1 MVKAS
6 DNDIHSLFSKLPS
19 RLVSLLTSNNYSGD
33 LLEIIL
39 DLGRDP
45 EARFSEETV
54 VFTSLGATTESDI
67 QHVVSNIGEF
77 GDDNRAGIERTLHR
91 ISAFRNRKNRIVGL
105 TIRVGRSVQGTIKI
119 IEDLVVQGKS
129 ILLLGKPGVGKTT
142 MLREVAR
149 VLADDTDKRVVVVD
163 TSNEIAG
170 DGDIPHPGIG
180 RSRRMQV
187 PTPLLQHSV
196 MIEAVENH
204 MPEVIIIDEIGTE
217 LETNAARTIA
227 ERGVQLI
234 ATAHGNTIDNLVLN
248 PTLSDLIGGIQSVTL
263 GDIEAKNRK
272 TQKTV
277 LERRNPPTFDILVE
291 IQDWHQVAIHNDVSL
306 VVDKMLLGNET
317 AIEIRSMNQ
326 SGQINRSELL
336 RKSPLGNRSAI
347 KGTRSS
353 DLYSNNYQAKPEIE
367 MQKLTEDQHEI
378 KKVFPYGV
386 NKGKIEQVIKSYNLP
401 ISIVS
406 NVDETDY
413 ILTTK
418 NFYRRRTKLLRDAE
432 IKGKTVYVL
441 RRNALSQ
448 IHHFFKSLTKIKLNN
463 KSSKDLNIVVNEMEE
478 AVKNLNQGE
487 SYSELDPQ
495 SSYIRRIQHQIAEQY
510 GLESSSNGVD
520 PDRKVVLYKR
530 PTHRKL

>member
-6 DNDIHSLFSKLPS
+6 DNDIYSLFSKLPDK
-19 RLVSLLTSNNYSGD
+19 LISLLTTNKYSGD

-39 DLGRDP
+39 DLGREP
-45 EARFSEETV
+45 EARFSKETV
-54 VFTSLGATTESDI
+54 VFTSLGHTTEADI
-67 QHVVSNIGEF
+67 EYVVSNIGEF
-77 GDDNRAGIERTLHR
+77 GEDNRAGIERTLHR

-170 DGDIPHPGIG
+170 DGDIPHTGIG

-227 ERGVQLI
+227 ERGVQLV
-234 ATAHGNTIDNLVLN
+234 ATAHGNTIDNLILN

-306 VVDKMLLGNET
+306 VVDQMLRGNET
-317 AIEIRSMNQ
+317 TVEMRSMKE
-326 SGQINRSELL
+326 SGQINRTELL
-336 RKSPLGNRSAI
+336 RKSPLGNRS
-347 KGTRSS
+347 GTKMSRPGINQN
-353 DLYSNNYQAKPEIE
+353 DHLIKPEIGME
-367 MQKLTEDQHEI
+367 NMIENQQET

-386 NKGKIEQVIKSYNLP
+386 NRGKIEQVIKSHNLP
-401 ISIVS
+401 IGIVS
-406 NVDETDY
+406 NIEETDY

-441 RRNALSQ
+441 RRNALAQ
-448 IHHFFKSLTKIKLNN
+448 IHQFFKSLTKINLNQNSN
-463 KSSKDLNIVVNEMEE
+463 KNLNLVVNEMEK
-478 AVKNLNQGE
+478 AVKNLNEGE
-487 SYSELDPQ
+487 TSSELSPQ
-495 SSYIRRIQHQIAEQY
+495 SSYIRRIQHQIAEQH
-510 GLESSSNGVD
+510 GLGSSSNGVD

-530 PTHRKL
+530 STHRKL

>member
-6 DNDIHSLFSKLPS
+6 DNDIYSLFSKLPD
-19 RLVSLLTSNNYSGD
+19 RLISLLTTNKYSGD

-39 DLGRDP
+39 DLGREP
-45 EARFSEETV
+45 EARFSKETV
-54 VFTSLGATTESDI
+54 VFTSLGRTTEADI
-67 QHVVSNIGEF
+67 EYVVSNIGEF
-77 GDDNRAGIERTLHR
+77 GEDNRAGIERTLHR
-91 ISAFRNRKNRIVGL
+91 ISAFRNRKNRIIGL

-227 ERGVQLI
+227 ERGVQLV
-234 ATAHGNTIDNLVLN
+234 ATAHGNTIDNLILN

-291 IQDWHQVAIHNDVSL
+291 IQDWHQVAIHNDVAL
-306 VVDKMLLGNET
+306 VVDQMLRGNET
-317 AIEIRSMNQ
+317 TVEMRSMKE
-326 SGQINRSELL
+326 SGQINRTELL
-336 RKSPLGNRSAI
+336 RKSPLGNRS
-347 KGTRSS
+347 GTKMSRLGINQN
-353 DLYSNNYQAKPEIE
+353 DHLIKPEIGME
-367 MQKLTEDQHEI
+367 NMIENQQET

-386 NKGKIEQVIKSYNLP
+386 NRGKIEQVIKSHNLP
-401 ISIVS
+401 IGIVS
-406 NVDETDY
+406 NIEETDY

-441 RRNALSQ
+441 RRNALAQ
-448 IHHFFKSLTKIKLNN
+448 IHQFFKSLTKINLNQNSN
-463 KSSKDLNIVVNEMEE
+463 KNLNLVVNEMEK
-478 AVKNLNQGE
+478 AVKNLNEGE
-487 SYSELDPQ
+487 TSSELSPQ
-495 SSYIRRIQHQIAEQY
+495 SSYIRRIQHQIAEQH
-510 GLESSSNGVD
+510 GLGSSSNGVD

-530 PTHRKL
+530 STHRKL

>member
-1 MVKAS
+1 MVKES
-6 DNDIHSLFSKLPS
+6 DNNIQSLFSKLPQK
-19 RLVSLLTSNNYSGD
+19 LVSILTSNQYKGY
-33 LLEIIL
+33 LLEVVL
-39 DLGRDP
+39 DLGREP

-54 VFTSLGATTESDI
+54 VFTSLGPTTESDI
-67 QHVVSNIGEF
+67 EHVVSNIGEF

-91 ISAFRNRKNRIVGL
+91 ISAFRNRKSRIVGL

-119 IEDLVVQGKS
+119 IEDLVIQGKS

-142 MLREVAR
+142 MLREIAR
-149 VLADDTDKRVVVVD
+149 VLADDNDKRVVVVD

-170 DGDIPHPGIG
+170 DGDIPHSGIG

-187 PTPLLQHSV
+187 PTPVLQHSV

-234 ATAHGNTIDNLVLN
+234 ATAHGNTIDNLILN

-291 IQDWHQVAIHNDVSL
+291 IQDWRRVAIHYDVSL
-306 VVDKMLLGNET
+306 VVDQMLRGNET
-317 AIEIRSMNQ
+317 SVEMRVMDQ
-326 SGQINRSELL
+326 SDKIKQSELL
-336 RKSPLGNRSAI
+336 RRSPLGNKRGVKKAASESYDNGHA
-347 KGTRSS
+347 S
-353 DLYSNNYQAKPEIE
+353 KPETGIQNIME
-367 MQKLTEDQHEI
+367 DNQKTKSI
-378 KKVFPYGV
+378 FPYGV
-386 NKGKIEQVIKSYNLP
+386 NRGKIEQVIKSHNLP
-401 ISIVS
+401 INIVS
-406 NVDETDY
+406 RIEETDY

-418 NFYRRRTKLLRDAE
+418 NFYRRRTKFLKDAE
-432 IKGKTVYVL
+432 IKGKPVYVL
-441 RRNALSQ
+441 RRNAVAQ
-448 IHHFFKSLTKIKLNN
+448 IHQFFKSLVKINLKPTSDKGFHLVVDEME
-463 KSSKDLNIVVNEMEE
+463 KAVRDLNEGDSH
-478 AVKNLNQGE
+478 A
-487 SYSELDPQ
+487 ELSPQ

-520 PDRKVVLYKR
+520 PDRKVILFKR
-530 PTHRKL
+530 VSHRKL

>member
-1 MVKAS
+1 MVKES
-6 DNDIHSLFSKLPS
+6 DNNINSLFSKLPD
-19 RLVSLLTSNNYSGD
+19 RVVTFLTSNNYSGD
-33 LLEIIL
+33 LLEIVL

-45 EARFSEETV
+45 EARFSGETV
-54 VFTSLGATTESDI
+54 VFTSLGHTTESDI
-67 QHVVSNIGEF
+67 EHVVSNIGEF

-105 TIRVGRSVQGTIKI
+105 TVRVGRSVQGTIKI
-119 IEDLVVQGKS
+119 IEDLVIQGKS

-149 VLADDTDKRVVVVD
+149 VLADDADKRVVVVD

-234 ATAHGNTIDNLVLN
+234 ATAHGNTIDNLILN

-277 LERRNPPTFDILVE
+277 LERRNPPTFDILIE

-306 VVDKMLLGNET
+306 VVDQMLRGNET
-317 AIEIRSMNQ
+317 AIEIRSVNE
-326 SGQINRSELL
+326 SGKINRSELL
-336 RKSPLGNRSAI
+336 RKSPLGNRQ
-347 KGTRSS
+347 G
-353 DLYSNNYQAKPEIE
+353 
-367 MQKLTEDQHEI
+367 I
-378 KKVFPYGV
+378 KKSQSEPYQNEYYVKSQIDMQDVIEENQKIKRVFPYGV
-386 NKGKIEQVIKSYNLP
+386 NRGKMEQVIKSHNLP
-401 ISIVS
+401 INIVP
-406 NVDETDY
+406 NIEEADY

-418 NFYRRRTKLLRDAE
+418 NFYRRRTKLLKDAE
-432 IKGKTVYVL
+432 LKGKTVYVL
-441 RRNALSQ
+441 RRNALAQ
-448 IHHFFKSLTKIKLNN
+448 IQQFFKSLTKINLNKNSN
-463 KSSKDLNIVVNEMEE
+463 KYLNSVVNEMEK
-478 AVKNLNQGE
+478 AVQNLNGGQ
-487 SYSELDPQ
+487 SYSELSPQ

-510 GLESSSNGVD
+510 GLESSSNGID
-520 PDRKVVLYKR
+520 PERKVILFKR
-530 PTHRKL
+530 SMHRTL

>member
-6 DNDIHSLFSKLPS
+6 DNDIYSLFSKLPD
-19 RLVSLLTSNNYSGD
+19 RLVSLLTNNNYSGD

-39 DLGRDP
+39 DLGREP

-54 VFTSLGATTESDI
+54 VFTSLGHTTESDI
-67 QHVVSNIGEF
+67 EYVVSNIGEF
-77 GDDNRAGIERTLHR
+77 GEDNRAGIERTLHR

-105 TIRVGRSVQGTIKI
+105 TVRVGRSVLGTIKI

-227 ERGVQLI
+227 ERGVQLV
-234 ATAHGNTIDNLVLN
+234 ATAHGNTIDNLILN

-306 VVDKMLLGNET
+306 VVDQMLRGNET
-317 AIEIRSMNQ
+317 AVEMRSMKE
-326 SGQINRSELL
+326 SGQINRTELL
-336 RKSPLGNRSAI
+336 RKSPLGNRS
-347 KGTRSS
+347 GTKRSGS
-353 DLYSNNYQAKPEIE
+353 GINQNDHQMKPEIGIQNMIGNQQE
-367 MQKLTEDQHEI
+367 T

-386 NKGKIEQVIKSYNLP
+386 NRGKIEQVIKSHNLP
-401 ISIVS
+401 IGIVS
-406 NVDETDY
+406 NIEETDY

-441 RRNALSQ
+441 RRNALAQ
-448 IHHFFKSLTKIKLNN
+448 IHQFFKSLTKINLNQNSN
-463 KSSKDLNIVVNEMEE
+463 KNLNLVVNEMEK
-478 AVKNLNQGE
+478 AVKNLNEGE
-487 SYSELDPQ
+487 SYSELSPQ
-495 SSYIRRIQHQIAEQY
+495 SSYIRRIQHQIAEQH

-520 PDRKVVLYKR
+520 PDRKVILYKR
-530 PTHRKL
+530 STHRKL

>member
-1 MVKAS
+1 MVKES
-6 DNDIHSLFSKLPS
+6 DNNINSLFSKLPD
-19 RLVSLLTSNNYSGD
+19 RVVTFLTSNNYSGD
-33 LLEIIL
+33 LLEIVL

-45 EARFSEETV
+45 EARFSGETV
-54 VFTSLGATTESDI
+54 VFTSLGHTTESDI
-67 QHVVSNIGEF
+67 EHVVSNIGEF

-105 TIRVGRSVQGTIKI
+105 TVRVGRSVQGTIKI
-119 IEDLVVQGKS
+119 IEDLVIQGKS

-234 ATAHGNTIDNLVLN
+234 ATAHGNTIDNLILN

-277 LERRNPPTFDILVE
+277 LERRNPPTFDILIE

-306 VVDKMLLGNET
+306 VVDQMLRGNET
-317 AIEIRSMNQ
+317 AIEIRSVNE
-326 SGQINRSELL
+326 SGKINRSELL
-336 RKSPLGNRSAI
+336 RKSPLGNRQ
-347 KGTRSS
+347 G
-353 DLYSNNYQAKPEIE
+353 
-367 MQKLTEDQHEI
+367 I
-378 KKVFPYGV
+378 KKSQSEPYQNEYYVKSQIDMQDVIEENQKIKRVFPYGV
-386 NKGKIEQVIKSYNLP
+386 NRGKMEQVIKSHNLP
-401 ISIVS
+401 INIVP
-406 NVDETDY
+406 NIEEADY

-418 NFYRRRTKLLRDAE
+418 NFYRRRTKLLKDAE
-432 IKGKTVYVL
+432 LKGKTVYVL
-441 RRNALSQ
+441 RRNALAQ
-448 IHHFFKSLTKIKLNN
+448 IQQFFKSLTKINLNKN
-463 KSSKDLNIVVNEMEE
+463 SNNYLNSVVNEMEK
-478 AVKNLNQGE
+478 AVENLDKGQ
-487 SYSELDPQ
+487 SYSELTPQ

-510 GLESSSNGVD
+510 GLESSSNGID
-520 PDRKVVLYKR
+520 PDRKVVLFKR
-530 PTHRKL
+530 STHRTL